1 MRFVVN
7 SFYTFSIGIYVFFEL
22 KYSLIARNSTL
33 VYFSIILIHMKFS
46 LKQFFVPNFGKRLAF
61 MLPGVLLMGVF
72 VSILVEIGW
81 GTDPA
86 SFMNLNIASTLNW
99 RLGNTEVL
107 VYGLM
112 LIFTIIFGSEM
123 IGFGTLAN
131 MILIGYV
138 IDICRFIWKNIG
150 FAELLSNG
158 SFSIRLTV
166 FISTLVLFV
175 ISAAVYINAQMG
187 VAPYDAIP
195 NILSAWMPKIPFFV
209 IRMTFDLSAVLIGVI
224 AGKLSSNGIQGSI
237 VGSVLMSFMLGP
249 VITVVGKP
257 LKKLL

>member
-1 MRFVVN
+1 
-7 SFYTFSIGIYVFFEL
+7 
-22 KYSLIARNSTL
+22 
-33 VYFSIILIHMKFS
+33 MKFS
-46 LKQFFVPNFGKRLAF
+46 LKQFIVPNFAKRLAF

-86 SFMNLNIASTLNW
+86 SFMNLNIASLLGW
-99 RLGNTEVL
+99 GLGNTEVL

-112 LIFTIIFGSEM
+112 LVFTFAFGAEM

-138 IDICRFIWKNIG
+138 IDICRWIWKNIG
-150 FAELLSNG
+150 FATVLSEG
-158 SFSIRLTV
+158 SFVLRLTIFV
-166 FISTLVLFV
+166 VVLLLFV
-175 ISAAVYINAQMG
+175 IAAAIYMNAQMG

-195 NILSAWMPKIPFFV
+195 NILSGWMPKIPFFV
-209 IRMTFDLSAVLIGVI
+209 VRMSFDLSAVLIGVI
-224 AGKLSSNGIQGSI
+224 AGKLGEAGIQGSI
-237 VGSVLMSFMLGP
+237 IGSVAMSFLLGP

-257 LKKLL
+257 LKKIL

>member
-1 MRFVVN
+1 
-7 SFYTFSIGIYVFFEL
+7 
-22 KYSLIARNSTL
+22 
-33 VYFSIILIHMKFS
+33 MKFS
-46 LKQFFVPNFGKRLAF
+46 LKQFIVPNFAKRLAF

-86 SFMNLNIASTLNW
+86 SFMNLNIASLLGW
-99 RLGNTEVL
+99 GLGNTEVL

-112 LIFTIIFGSEM
+112 LVFTFAFGAEM

-138 IDICRFIWKNIG
+138 IDICRWIWKNIG
-150 FAELLSNG
+150 FAAVLSEG
-158 SFSIRLTV
+158 SFVLRLTIFV
-166 FISTLVLFV
+166 VVLLLFV
-175 ISAAVYINAQMG
+175 IAAAIYMNAQMG

-195 NILSAWMPKIPFFV
+195 SILSGWMPKIPFFV
-209 IRMTFDLSAVLIGVI
+209 VRMSFDLSAVLIGVI
-224 AGKLSSNGIQGSI
+224 AGKLGEAGIQVSI
-237 VGSVLMSFMLGP
+237 IGSVAMSFLLGP

-257 LKKLL
+257 LKKIL